1 MPMAADGPGDR
12 KEPVLVTGGTGFLGA
27 YIIKELLEK
36 NYRVRAIRR
45 TRKLPFF
52 IPADVLNN
60 VEWVDGDILDIS
72 SLEEAMEGAHSVVH
86 AAAKVS
92 FTPGDRHELYK
103 TNVEGTANVVN
114 TALDKNIRRFVYVSS
129 VAALGRTANGATVDE
144 GKQWE
149 EIKLHTN
156 YARSKYQAEMEV
168 WRGISEGLPAVI
180 VNPSTIIGYGDWNT
194 SSCAIFKNVYDQFP
208 WYTTGINGFVDVEDT
223 ARVVA
228 CLLESSIIAERF
240 VVSSENWSFKD
251 LFNTI
256 ADGFSKKHP
265 HREATPFLA
274 AIAWRVEKLK
284 TLFTG
289 HPSLLTRESAMLAR
303 AKTYFNNNKILRFL
317 PGFQFT
323 PLQQT
328 VMRSCQAYLQQ
339 LNKP

>member
-1 MPMAADGPGDR
+1 MAADGPGDR

-265 HREATPFLA
+265 HREATAFLA